1 MQDIETIR
9 KVLDSAQI
17 YGLQVEIVYSALL
30 AIKERPDLSIQDAIS
45 FGYYEWI
52 K

>member
-9 KVLDSAQI
+9 EVLDSAQI
-17 YGLQVEIVYSALL
+17 YGLQVEVVYSALL
-30 AIKERPDLSIQDAIS
+30 AIKEHPDLPIKDAIS